1 MRLIDAEILKRD
13 ISKYRESL
21 KPQFLAKLTDSVLND
36 IYAIISDEPTVDAV
50 EVVRCKDCIV
60 RMCPMNFLGW
70 EKKDDFC
77 SRGKR
82 KERVRE

>member
-1 MRLIDAEILKRD
+1 MSR
-13 ISKYRESL
+13 Y
-21 KPQFLAKLTDSVLND
+21 
-36 IYAIISDEPTVDAV
+36 VDADALKKRIREEYLPDDDEETEMEQIV
-50 EVVRCKDCIV
+50 DEQPVIDVIEVVRCKDCIV